1 MFGVNVTASM
11 MHGCL
16 YILHHS
22 ESFAPSSWLLHYFL
36 HVSHNFH

>member
-22 ESFAPSSWLLHYFL
+22 ETSSWLLHYFL